1 MVYRKHSRRRRNKR
15 VVSLLV
21 ILAIAGGVI
30 YLLAQF
36 SAPAVS
42 DSQKLAYLTIQS
54 TDPVEGS
61 SSATVTIFEYGEFQC
76 PSCGAWFKT
85 QEQSIVQNLID
96 TGKAKL
102 VWRDFDY
109 YGPDSFQASYAARA
123 AGEQGKFWQYYN
135 ILFSN
140 QGTINSGW
148 ASKTNLVGFAV
159 QLGLDMTRFNQ
170 DFSSGNYTSIVANNK
185 IVGQKLGVSGTP
197 TFFLVGANGHIITI
211 DGGQPY
217 SVFQQA
223 VDSLQGG

>member
-1 MVYRKHSRRRRNKR
+1 MVYRKHSKRRRNKR
-15 VVSLLV
+15 IISVIL

-54 TDPVEGS
+54 ADPVEGS
-61 SSATVTIFEYGEFQC
+61 SSAPVTIFEYGEFQC
-76 PSCGAWFKT
+76 PSCGAWFKS
-85 QEQSIVQNLID
+85 QEPSIVQNLIG

-148 ASKTNLVGFAV
+148 ASKSNLAGFAM

-170 DFSSGNYTSIVANNK
+170 DFNSGNYTSIVANNK
-185 IVGQKLGVSGTP
+185 SVGEKLGVSGTP
-197 TFFLVGANGHIITI
+197 TFFVVGAQGRIITI
-211 DGGQPY
+211 VGDQPY

-223 VDSLQGG
+223 VDSLQGV

>member
-1 MVYRKHSRRRRNKR
+1 MVYRKHSKRKRNKR
-15 VVSLLV
+15 IVSLLV
-21 ILAIAGGVI
+21 ILALVGGVI

-36 SAPAVS
+36 STPAVS

-61 SSATVTIFEYGEFQC
+61 SSAPVTIFEYGEFQC

-85 QEQSIVQNLID
+85 QEPSIVQNLID

-140 QGTINSGW
+140 QGTVNSGW
-148 ASKTNLVGFAV
+148 ANKTNLVGFAM

-170 DFSSGNYTSIVANNK
+170 DFNSGNYTSIVADNK
-185 IVGQKLGVSGTP
+185 SVGQKLGVSGTP
-197 TFFLVGANGHIITI
+197 TFFVVGATGHIITI
-211 DGGQPY
+211 VGGQPY

-223 VDSLQGG
+223 VNSV

>member
-1 MVYRKHSRRRRNKR
+1 MVYRRHYRRRRNR
-15 VVSLLV
+15 RIAALLV
-21 ILAIAGGVI
+21 ILAIAGSVI
-30 YLLAQF
+30 YLFAQF
-36 SAPAVS
+36 SGTPQT

-61 SSATVTIFEYGEFQC
+61 SSAPVTIFEYGEFQC
-76 PSCGAWFKT
+76 PSCGFWFKT
-85 QEQSIVQNLID
+85 EEQKVVQNLID
-96 TGKAKL
+96 TDKAKL

-109 YGPDSFQASYAARA
+109 YGADSFQASYAARA
-123 AGEQGKFWQYYN
+123 AGEQGKFYQYYN

-148 ASKTNLVGFAV
+148 ASKNNLIGFAM

-170 DFSSGNYTSIVANNK
+170 DFNSGKYISIVDNNK
-185 IVGQKLGVSGTP
+185 STGQKLGVNGTP
-197 TFFLVGANGHIITI
+197 TFFIVGAKGQIITI
-211 DGGQPY
+211 SGGQPY

>member
-1 MVYRKHSRRRRNKR
+1 MAIRRYHRRRRNR
-15 VVSLLV
+15 RIASLLV

-36 SAPAVS
+36 SGAPQT
-42 DSQKLAYLTIQS
+42 DSQKLAYLTLQS

-61 SSATVTIFEYGEFQC
+61 RSANVTIFEYGEFQC
-76 PSCGAWFKT
+76 PSCGGWFKT
-85 QEQSIVQNLID
+85 QEPMVVQNLID

-109 YGPDSFQASYAARA
+109 YGEDSFQASYAARA
-123 AGEQGKFWQYYN
+123 AGEQGKFYQYYN

-148 ASKTNLVGFAV
+148 ASKSNLIGFAM

-170 DFSSGNYTSIVANNK
+170 DFSSGNYVSIVANNK
-185 IVGQKLGVSGTP
+185 SVGERLGVTGTP
-197 TFFLVGANGHIITI
+197 TFFVVGAKGHIITI
-211 DGGQPY
+211 EGGQPY

>member
-1 MVYRKHSRRRRNKR
+1 MAIRRYHKKRRNR
-15 VVSLLV
+15 RIASLLI

-36 SAPAVS
+36 NGAPQI
-42 DSQKLAYLTIQS
+42 DSQKLALLTIQS
-54 TDPVEGS
+54 TDPVQGS
-61 SSATVTIFEYGEFQC
+61 RGANVTIFEYGEFQC
-76 PSCGAWFKT
+76 PSCGGWFKT
-85 QEQSIVQNLID
+85 QEQMVVQNLVG

-109 YGPDSFQASYAARA
+109 YGDDSFQASYAARA
-123 AGEQGKFWQYYN
+123 AGEQGKFWQYHD

-148 ASKTNLVGFAV
+148 ASKTNLIGFAM

-170 DFSSGNYTSIVANNK
+170 DFSSGNYVSIVANNK
-185 IVGQKLGVSGTP
+185 SVGEKLGVSGTP
-197 TFFLVGANGHIITI
+197 TFFVVGANGRIITI
-211 DGGQPY
+211 VGGQPY